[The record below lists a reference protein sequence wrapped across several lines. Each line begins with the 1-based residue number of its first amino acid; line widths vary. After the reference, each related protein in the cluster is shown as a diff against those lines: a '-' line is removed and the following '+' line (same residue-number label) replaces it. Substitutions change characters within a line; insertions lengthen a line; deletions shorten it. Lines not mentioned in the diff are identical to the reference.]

1 MQDCDLLKLIVL
13 IGCFQM
19 DEQLDRIYL
28 YRFESNDN
36 ERIKQLLD
44 SKFYISDPNKFN
56 DPLDFKLE
64 VKDKT
69 FSSYDD
75 EKFKKL
81 VKFIFEEQ
89 VVDDFWIFDEQVKE
103 VISNWYNNA
112 DLSVD
117 LEKVISSFKQRV
129 MTFGVRCFM
138 RGYKNP
144 LSWSHYA
151 KGHQGFCIEYEF
163 NPMVLATR
171 NNSKWAFYHVNYS
184 NRLPELC
191 ISELLLTPRQA
202 MEKLFATK
210 SIEWAYEQEVRIV
223 NFESKSCLVDIP
235 SGLKMNRLIAGVNM
249 PKEQIETLKSI
260 GLRLDIPVYQM
271 QRNNSDFESLWGSN
285 RIT

>member
-81 VKFIFEEQ
+81 VNFHI
-89 VVDDFWIFDEQVKE
+89 
-103 VISNWYNNA
+103 Y
-112 DLSVD
+112 
-117 LEKVISSFKQRV
+117 FKI
-129 MTFGVRCFM
+129 
-138 RGYKNP
+138 P
-144 LSWSHYA
+144 LS
-151 KGHQGFCIEYEF
+151 
-163 NPMVLATR
+163 
-171 NNSKWAFYHVNYS
+171 
-184 NRLPELC
+184 
-191 ISELLLTPRQA
+191 
-202 MEKLFATK
+202 
-210 SIEWAYEQEVRIV
+210 
-223 NFESKSCLVDIP
+223 
-235 SGLKMNRLIAGVNM
+235 
-249 PKEQIETLKSI
+249 
-260 GLRLDIPVYQM
+260 
-271 QRNNSDFESLWGSN
+271 SD
-285 RIT
+285 